1 MALPGYEHEI
11 FPMRMERKAGK
22 FMKIQRIQFGR
33 LEGIARLHRIT
44 ETYESAG
51 KPGKK
56 VWGE

>member
-1 MALPGYEHEI
+1 
-11 FPMRMERKAGK
+11 MRMERKAGK